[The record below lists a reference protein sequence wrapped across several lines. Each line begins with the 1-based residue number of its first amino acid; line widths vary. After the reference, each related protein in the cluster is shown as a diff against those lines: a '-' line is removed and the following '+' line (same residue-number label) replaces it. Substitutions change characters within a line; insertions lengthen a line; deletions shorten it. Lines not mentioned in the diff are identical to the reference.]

1 MPQADYIPRLI
12 TPAIDAVRGKLPV
25 ILVTGPRQSGKSTL
39 CRHIFPDFNYAN
51 LENIR
56 ERVAAI
62 KDPEAFIEGLGD
74 HVIIDEVQRVP
85 ELLSLVQVRVD
96 TNPECSYVL
105 TGSCNFAL
113 LNTVSQSL
121 AGRVAQFTLMPF
133 SYPEMIADIETVT
146 TDELLFKGMFP
157 RLWSRDIDPETY
169 YTGYYTTYVERDIRD
184 LLNIRNLAKF
194 DTFVRLLASR
204 TGSEFNAAS
213 LAKEAGVSAPT
224 VAEWMSMLTASYIV
238 TTLRPYHNN
247 IGKTLTKMPK
257 VYFAD
262 TGLLCYLLGIDSA
275 DVLAR
280 HAMRGAVFENAAVT
294 ELIKQ
299 RCNAGREPR
308 VFFYREP
315 RGREVDALSVYG
327 GAVHLYEVKSS
338 KTLRPEWYDN
348 LAYLS
353 DLIPGPVTT
362 AIVYDGPTLGNALN
376 LRTL

>member
-1 MPQADYIPRLI
+1 MSQTHYIPRLI

-169 YTGYYTTYVERDIRD
+169 YTGYYNTYVERDIRD

-275 DVLAR
+275 EVLAR

-327 GAVHLYEVKSS
+327 GATHLYEVKSS

-362 AIVYDGPTLGNALN
+362 AIVYDGPTLGTALN
-376 LRTL
+376 LRNI